1 MNGQASSLATGAL
14 RPYWAVLQARL
25 RMLLQ
30 YRAAAAAGF
39 VTQLFW
45 GAIRMM
51 AFEAF
56 FRSSSAAQPLT
67 LEQTISYVW
76 LTQALLLLL
85 PMRLDREVL
94 EMIRT
99 GTLAYELARPVDLYG
114 YWYARN
120 IAGRIAPATLRAI
133 PMFLVA
139 WLLLGLQLP
148 ASPASAAAFALSLVG
163 AVLLSAAFVTL
174 STVTL
179 LWTISGNGIS
189 RLLNEA
195 SWLLSGALVPLPLLP
210 DWAQGALR
218 ALPFR
223 GLMDTPFQLYI
234 GSQSPREALPL
245 FANQLLWTAALVL
258 LGRWLLS
265 RAARRLVIQGG

>member
-148 ASPASAAAFALSLVG
+148 TSPASAAAFALSLVG